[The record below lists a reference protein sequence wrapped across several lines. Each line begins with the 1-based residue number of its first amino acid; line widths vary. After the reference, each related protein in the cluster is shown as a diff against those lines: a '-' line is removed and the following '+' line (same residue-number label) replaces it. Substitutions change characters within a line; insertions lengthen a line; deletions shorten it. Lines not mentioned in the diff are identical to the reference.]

1 MFNFNTKQDLK
12 HSFSYQVGEGKW
24 SWSRTLKF
32 NKKWVALETRY
43 FKVKDIKNI
52 LFYLFNN
59 ESSCIKSYRKN
70 IPDAVENHLVSYYDS
85 KICSKRYTPKEFKNE
100 MMFHIGCHYFYLS
113 ELLLFMEEYSKI
125 YEQ

>member
-1 MFNFNTKQDLK
+1 MFNFNTKQNLK

-59 ESSCIKSYRKN
+59 ESSSIKSYRRNKL
-70 IPDAVENHLVSYYDS
+70 DAVEKHTVSYYNS
-85 KICSKRYTPKEFKNE
+85 IINSERYTPKEFKNE
-100 MMFHIGCHYFYLS
+100 MMFYIGCHIFYLS
-113 ELLLFMEEYSKI
+113 ELLLFIEEYSKI